1 MHQSAHTKST
11 KSVSTTA
18 LTVGDALIHYLKLEG
33 VTHIFGIPGGGLMN
47 LLVNLKENHDDLH
60 YVICRQET
68 GAAYMADGYFRA
80 TGKMGVVAVTT
91 GPGATNALTGVMNAQ
106 ADGSALLLI
115 TGEIDQK
122 FNGRGYLQE
131 GVDAPLDVNDVY
143 KAAVYSSA
151 SLDSSLSAETLIR
164 KAMRN
169 AHSLPRQ
176 ATHLSL
182 PVNVTVELIPESA
195 KLPTNPASYRTH
207 FSGAPLKQVAEAI
220 KAFLSCKRPLIFL
233 GNGCRQALRDPE
245 IYKCLV
251 DFVESQAIPVITTA
265 DAKGIFSENH
275 PMSLRVYGMANCMWP
290 YHYMTDEDMPY
301 DGLLVLGSQL
311 GELSTNK
318 WLPMLIPQGSNAP
331 FIQVDANQ
339 RIIARSFE
347 VTHGIVGEAGAFI
360 KDLSDPTVALAA
372 NPTVVADRRK
382 AIAKI
387 KKAHSPFFNPE
398 AYKSESKPVQPQALM
413 KALQTTI
420 PENTKIFVDAG
431 NCVGWSVH
439 YLEINKPTEIFTSLA
454 MGPMGF
460 AVGAVVGAKHG
471 CPDAT
476 CIAFTGD
483 GSFMMQ
489 GSEISTARQNNIG
502 AIWLVLC
509 DNNLSMVSQ
518 GMEHY
523 KPDPANPKIWHELY
537 ELGNPDLE
545 IYARGLGAEAHSVYS
560 PLDLIKI
567 MPTVLQRANIECIPQ
582 VIVAYI
588 DREMVPPY
596 YNPMY
601 SPKSSH

>member
-1 MHQSAHTKST
+1 MHQSAHTNST
-11 KSVSTTA
+11 KSVSPIA
-18 LTVGDALIHYLKLEG
+18 ITVGDALIHYLKLEG

-47 LLVNLKENHDDLH
+47 LLVNLKENHEDMH

-151 SLDSSLSAETLIR
+151 SLDSSLSAETLI
-164 KAMRN
+164 KQAMRN

-176 ATHLSL
+176 AAHLSL
-182 PVNVTVELIPESA
+182 PVNVTIEPLPESA
-195 KLPTNPASYRTH
+195 KLPTDPASYRTH
-207 FSGAPLKQVAEAI
+207 FSGAPLKRVAEAI
-220 KAFLSCKRPLIFL
+220 KAFLCCKRPLIFL

-245 IYKCLV
+245 VYKCML

-265 DAKGIFSENH
+265 DAKGIFPENH

-290 YHYMTDEDMPY
+290 YHYMTDEDTPY

-318 WLPMLIPQGSNAP
+318 WLPMLIPQGDNAP

-347 VTHGIVGEAGAFI
+347 VTHGIVGEASAFI
-360 KDLSDPTVALAA
+360 KDLSDPMVALPP
-372 NPTVVADRRK
+372 NPTHVADRKK

-523 KPDPANPKIWHELY
+523 KPDPADPNIWHELY

-545 IYARGLGAEAHSVYS
+545 IYARGLGAEAHSVHS
-560 PLDLIKI
+560 PLDMIKI
-567 MPTVLQRANIECIPQ
+567 MPTVLQRANVEGIPQ

-588 DREMVPPY
+588 DKDMVPPY
-596 YNPMY
+596 YNPLY
-601 SPKSSH
+601 GPKSH

>member
-80 TGKMGVVAVTT
+80 TG
-91 GPGATNALTGVMNAQ
+91 
-106 ADGSALLLI
+106 
-115 TGEIDQK
+115 K

-372 NPTVVADRRK
+372 NPRRFSILK
-382 AIAKI
+382 PI
-387 KKAHSPFFNPE
+387 KVNPNL
-398 AYKSESKPVQPQALM
+398 YSLKP
-413 KALQTTI
+413 
-420 PENTKIFVDAG
+420 
-431 NCVGWSVH
+431 
-439 YLEINKPTEIFTSLA
+439 
-454 MGPMGF
+454 
-460 AVGAVVGAKHG
+460 
-471 CPDAT
+471 
-476 CIAFTGD
+476 
-483 GSFMMQ
+483 
-489 GSEISTARQNNIG
+489 
-502 AIWLVLC
+502 
-509 DNNLSMVSQ
+509 
-518 GMEHY
+518 
-523 KPDPANPKIWHELY
+523 
-537 ELGNPDLE
+537 
-545 IYARGLGAEAHSVYS
+545 
-560 PLDLIKI
+560 
-567 MPTVLQRANIECIPQ
+567 
-582 VIVAYI
+582 
-588 DREMVPPY
+588 
-596 YNPMY
+596 
-601 SPKSSH
+601 